1 MPQLSVWYVPPRSVQ
16 QYSKSHCSQKMD
28 MGPCSKSHLPRLK
41 EQYEDELARGEKFP
55 QIVSEHQRFVQ
66 NFIADI
72 DRKIAANKRRLDQT
86 PEETERF
93 NAIMG
98 EIGDIEAAL
107 AIATSDMESLGE
119 QGLVEESLA
128 ELDKVE
134 ALKVERTAKDRELQT
149 LQENSGASGNQKL
162 RVCDICGAYLSI
174 LDSDRRLA
182 DHFGGKVCLV
192 WLT

>member
-1 MPQLSVWYVPPRSVQ
+1 
-16 QYSKSHCSQKMD
+16 MD
-28 MGPCSKSHLPRLK
+28 MGPCPKSHLPRLK
-41 EQYEDELARGEKFP
+41 EQYDAALIRGEKFP
-55 QIVSEHQRFVQ
+55 QIIAEHQRYVQ

-72 DRKIAANKRRLDQT
+72 DRKINANKRRLDQT

-93 NAIMG
+93 NTIMS
-98 EIGDIEAAL
+98 EISDIEAAL
-107 AIATSDMESLGE
+107 SIATSDMESLGQ

-182 DHFGGKVCLV
+182 DHFGGKVCLS
-192 WLT
+192 LT

>member
-1 MPQLSVWYVPPRSVQ
+1 
-16 QYSKSHCSQKMD
+16 
-28 MGPCSKSHLPRLK
+28 
-41 EQYEDELARGEKFP
+41 
-55 QIVSEHQRFVQ
+55 
-66 NFIADI
+66 
-72 DRKIAANKRRLDQT
+72 
-86 PEETERF
+86 
-93 NAIMG
+93 MG